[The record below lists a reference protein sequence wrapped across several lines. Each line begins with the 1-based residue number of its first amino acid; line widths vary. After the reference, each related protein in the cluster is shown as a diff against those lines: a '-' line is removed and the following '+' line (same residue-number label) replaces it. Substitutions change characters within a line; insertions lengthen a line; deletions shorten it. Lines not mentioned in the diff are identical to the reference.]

1 MQNAKY
7 KISIVTTLLPL
18 FMSGYFI
25 YFIWNTENTIAPKYI
40 TIGVVDC
47 IVSIISVVY
56 NLYEVIHKKNIVLK
70 IVQLRK
76 FSVLSIGNKMVR
88 INLKTREIMY

>member
-40 TIGVVDC
+40 TIGVVGC

-56 NLYEVIHKKNIVLK
+56 NLYEVIHRKKYSSENSATEK
-70 IVQLRK
+70 I
-76 FSVLSIGNKMVR
+76 
-88 INLKTREIMY
+88 